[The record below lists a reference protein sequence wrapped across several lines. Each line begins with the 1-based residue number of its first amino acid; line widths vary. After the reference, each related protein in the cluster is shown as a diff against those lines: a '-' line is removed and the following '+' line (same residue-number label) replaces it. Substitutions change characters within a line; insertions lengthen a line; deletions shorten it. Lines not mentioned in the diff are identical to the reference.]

1 VVNKVRSKNYE
12 NGHKNIFGLLV
23 ALELK
28 VENSTILTFKVIF
41 LCQKIDRILFNFFFI
56 EEYKKGE
63 QLLLMSYFDNF
74 NF

>member
-1 VVNKVRSKNYE
+1 MVNKVRSKNYE